1 MTHRKKCSE
10 KGKVPTH
17 EHHHEIYDKPKFG
30 RSDEGHT
37 IKDYKVLRKHL
48 KNPKSK
54 KLITNII
61 KEESEHEV
69 MFGKVEKLECQHKR
83 RKSL

>member
-37 IKDYKVLRKHL
+37 VKDYTTLRGHL

-54 KLITNII
+54 RLVNHII
-61 KEESEHEV
+61 KEEREHKV
-69 MFGKVEKLECQHKR
+69 MFGQIEKLECK
-83 RKSL
+83 KK